1 MRRVRRV
8 QVGGE
13 VCGVEEVE
21 DEELVGEEGGEVI
34 DTGIIEFIAN
44 VCFEMHKVEISPNE
58 NQISLASLVSSV
70 FLQTKAICIV

>member
-34 DTGIIEFIAN
+34 DMGIIDLIAN
-44 VCFEMHKVEISPNE
+44 VCLRCIRWKYHQIE
-58 NQISLASLVSSV
+58 NQISLASLLSSV